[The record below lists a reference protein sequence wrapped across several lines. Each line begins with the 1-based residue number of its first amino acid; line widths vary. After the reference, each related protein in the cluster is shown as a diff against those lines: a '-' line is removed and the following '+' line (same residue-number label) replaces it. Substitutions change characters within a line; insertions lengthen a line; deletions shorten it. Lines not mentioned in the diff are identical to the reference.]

1 MYNYMKV
8 FLQDKEGKNHLLS
21 FDEFYR
27 SLTDFKDCKKYLEE
41 LFDEIQS
48 GLKDSK
54 KSDITTVSIEN
65 VGDNI
70 KEDYLCISKFFQFHS
85 EKLAQFLCQGK
96 LNPKYVKAK
105 SNPQI
110 VDTILLNLI
119 KDKDN
124 IVIKGFAFC
133 TNPKEGE
140 LYVTTTCG
148 TGGTAKLF
156 DSMLES
162 VQENKFE
169 KKYKY
174 IKLDSVENPNTI
186 RFYTKLGFRKPDKD
200 TEQIIKDMYNSPAKS
215 FDDYVKSTKKIVG
228 GPMYLFPINADG
240 EKMLKKKK
248 CNHIYSPE
256 EWFDELK
263 KYKKE
268 GKSVEEF
275 IEQNKKDKLE
285 GAGIG
290 DWFRKKFEQVKNVFK
305 PNLDKFN
312 NTSNKTIMAYG
323 NNIITELE
331 IMRTPINQMFHK
343 IFNLITFN
351 KWDEIRKKY
360 GYDELF
366 HLALVATI
374 KVNGVDKKV
383 LMEKNEVVNIDT
395 NINIQPNSE
404 IFKVPL
410 QGKSLKII
418 DLLDNARNSVGN
430 NTFFDYDAFSNNCQ
444 FFIKY
449 LLQYSGLLT
458 PQADAFLFQ
467 DLKDV
472 IKELPFY
479 VSPLAKGVTTLG
491 AIVSKLRGKGNKDYK
506 LHAVI
511 FRKPYDI
518 DNAKTKAKEFIEGKK
533 YFYRETQTSYRF
545 RNIPKQKFIK
555 GSFRSKRIDPN
566 ITLVFG
572 ELK

>member
-1 MYNYMKV
+1 MKV
-8 FLQDKEGKNHLLS
+8 FLQDKEGNNHELK

-27 SLTDFKDCKKYLEE
+27 TVQNKDCKKYLEE
-41 LFDEIQS
+41 FFESIQDS
-48 GLKDSK
+48 GKLKED
-54 KSDITTVSIEN
+54 DIITISIEN
-65 VGDNI
+65 VGDTI
-70 KEDYLCISKFFQFHS
+70 KEDYLCISKFFEYHS
-85 EKLAQFLCQGK
+85 EKLANYLCQGQ
-96 LNPKYVKAK
+96 LNPKYVRAKA
-105 SNPQI
+105 SPLI
-110 VDTILLNLI
+110 VDTMLLNLLKHNDDI
-119 KDKDN
+119 
-124 IVIKGFAFC
+124 IIKGFAFC
-133 TNPKEGE
+133 TNPRAGE

-156 DSMLES
+156 DAMLDS
-162 VQENKFE
+162 VQEDKFE

-200 TEQIIKDMYNSPAKS
+200 TEEIIRNMYQSQAKS
-215 FDDYVKSTKKIVG
+215 FDDYVKTTKKIVG
-228 GPMYLFPINADG
+228 GPMYLFPINAEG

-263 KYKKE
+263 KFKKA

-275 IEQNKKDKLE
+275 LEQNKKDKLE

-290 DWFRKKFEQVKNVFK
+290 SWFRQKFEQVKNVFK

-323 NNIITELE
+323 NNIIKELE

-360 GYDELF
+360 NYDKLF

-374 KVNGVDKKV
+374 NVGGVDKKV

-395 NINIQPNSE
+395 DIRVQSDTE
-404 IFKVPL
+404 TFKVPL

-418 DLLDNARNSVGN
+418 DLLDNARNAVGN
-430 NTFFDYDAFSNNCQ
+430 NTFFDYDAFTNNCQ
-444 FFIKY
+444 FFIRY

-458 PQADAFLFQ
+458 PDAEAFLFQ

-472 IKELPFY
+472 VKELPSY
-479 VSPLAKGVTTLG
+479 VSPIAKATTTLG
-491 AIVSKLRGKGNKDYK
+491 AIVSKLRGKGNNKDYK

-511 FRKPYDI
+511 FRKPYNLDT
-518 DNAKTKAKEFIEGKK
+518 AKSKAKEFIEGKK
-533 YFYRETQTSYRF
+533 DFYRETQTSYRF
-545 RNIPKQKFIK
+545 RNIPKQKFTK

-566 ITLVFG
+566 ITLIFG

>member
-1 MYNYMKV
+1 MKV
-8 FLQDKEGKNHLLS
+8 FLQDKEGNNHELK

-27 SLTDFKDCKKYLEE
+27 TVQNKDCKKYLEE
-41 LFDEIQS
+41 FFKSIQDS
-48 GLKDSK
+48 GKLKED
-54 KSDITTVSIEN
+54 DIITISIEN
-65 VGDNI
+65 VGDTI
-70 KEDYLCISKFFQFHS
+70 KEDYLCISKFFEYHS
-85 EKLAQFLCQGK
+85 EKLAKYLCQGQ
-96 LNPKYVKAK
+96 LNPKYVRAKA
-105 SNPQI
+105 SPLI
-110 VDTILLNLI
+110 VDTMLLNLLKHNDDI
-119 KDKDN
+119 
-124 IVIKGFAFC
+124 IIKGFAFC
-133 TNPKEGE
+133 TNPRAGE

-156 DSMLES
+156 DAMLDS
-162 VQENKFE
+162 VQEDKFE

-200 TEQIIKDMYNSPAKS
+200 TEEIIRNMYQSKAKS
-215 FDDYVKSTKKIVG
+215 FDEYVKTTKKIVG
-228 GPMYLFPINADG
+228 GPMYLFPINAEG

-263 KYKKE
+263 KFKKA

-275 IEQNKKDKLE
+275 LEQNKKDKLE

-290 DWFRKKFEQVKNVFK
+290 SWFRQKFEQVKNIFK

-312 NTSNKTIMAYG
+312 NVSTKTISDFG
-323 NNIITELE
+323 NSVIKELE

-360 GYDELF
+360 NYDKLF
-366 HLALVATI
+366 HLALVAT
-374 KVNGVDKKV
+374 VNVGGVDKKV
-383 LMEKNEVVNIDT
+383 LMEKNEVVNINTDIKVQSDT
-395 NINIQPNSE
+395 E

-410 QGKSLKII
+410 QGKTIRISE
-418 DLLDNARNSVGN
+418 LLDRARNAVGDK
-430 NTFFDYDAFSNNCQ
+430 TFFDYDAFSNNCQ
-444 FFIKY
+444 FFIRY

-458 PQADAFLFQ
+458 PQAEAFLFQ

-472 IKELPFY
+472 VKELPSY
-479 VSPLAKGVTTLG
+479 VSPVVKGVTTLG
-491 AIVSKLRGKGNKDYK
+491 AIVSKLRGQGKYKDKDYK

-511 FRKPYDI
+511 FRKPYNLDT
-518 DNAKTKAKEFIEGKK
+518 AKSKAKEFIEGKK
-533 YFYRETQTSYRF
+533 DFYRETQSSYHF
-545 RNIPKQKFIK
+545 RNIPKQKFAK

-566 ITLVFG
+566 ITLIFG

>member
-1 MYNYMKV
+1 MKV
-8 FLQDKEGKNHLLS
+8 FLQDKEGVDHELNYNDFYKTQFYQKLSDEEKKQNYLEKFFEAVYDGMNVEKGELQTSHLDIGVPIDLPTNIVTKFIQFQTDKLS
-21 FDEFYR
+21 QYLCR
-27 SLTDFKDCKKYLEE
+27 SKINKKYIKANSNAAVLTD
-41 LFDEIQS
+41 LF
-48 GLKDSK
+48 LNTLVK
-54 KSDITTVSIEN
+54 
-65 VGDNI
+65 
-70 KEDYLCISKFFQFHS
+70 
-85 EKLAQFLCQGK
+85 GK
-96 LNPKYVKAK
+96 
-105 SNPQI
+105 
-110 VDTILLNLI
+110 NL
-119 KDKDN
+119 
-124 IVIKGFAFC
+124 VIKGFAFGQ
-133 TNPKEGE
+133 NPINGE
-140 LYVTTTCG
+140 LYISLTCG
-148 TGGTAKLF
+148 TGGTAKIF
-156 DSMLES
+156 DSMINGIQNGALS
-162 VQENKFE
+162 
-169 KKYKY
+169 KYKY
-174 IKLDSVENPNTI
+174 IKLDSVENPDTI

-200 TEQIIKDMYNSPAKS
+200 TEKIIKDMYNTSAKS
-215 FDDYVKSTKKIVG
+215 FDEYVKGTKKIVG

-256 EWFDELK
+256 EWFNELK
-263 KYKKE
+263 KFKE
-268 GKSVEEF
+268 DGKSVEEF

-285 GAGIG
+285 GTGIG

-305 PNLDKFN
+305 PNLDGFN

-323 NNIITELE
+323 DNVITELE
-331 IMRTPINQMFHK
+331 IMRTPLSQMLHK

-360 GYDELF
+360 GYDKLF
-366 HLALVATI
+366 HLALIATV

-383 LMEKNEVVNIDT
+383 IMEKNEVVNINT
-395 NINIQPNSE
+395 NINIEPNSE
-404 IFKVPL
+404 IFKVAL
-410 QGKSLKII
+410 QGKSLKIN

-458 PQADAFLFQ
+458 PQAEAFIFQ
-467 DLKDV
+467 DLKEV
-472 IKELPFY
+472 IKELPSY
-479 VSPLAKGVTTLG
+479 VSPITKGVTTLG
-491 AIVSKLRGKGNKDYK
+491 AIVNKLRGKGNKDYT

-518 DNAKTKAKEFIEGKK
+518 DNAKTKAKEFIKGKK
-533 YFYRETQTSYRF
+533 DFYRETQTSYRF